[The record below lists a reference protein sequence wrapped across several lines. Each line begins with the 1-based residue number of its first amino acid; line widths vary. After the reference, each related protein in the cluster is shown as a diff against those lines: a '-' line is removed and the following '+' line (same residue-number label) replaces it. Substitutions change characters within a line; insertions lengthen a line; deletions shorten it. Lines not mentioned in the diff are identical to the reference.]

1 MHLAANIMKAKQKLD
16 GRPTRLDDG
25 NAFLP
30 DVASGAPGMTSSA
43 ADAEFFGEE
52 YIGSATTGES
62 QSEAVRDEVVDEEEG
77 GPFIVLGEDGSMPES
92 RADSFEN
99 EGHEPMAQQ
108 DRFRGARW
116 VARGA

>member
-1 MHLAANIMKAKQKLD
+1 MKAKRKMD
-16 GRPTRLDDG
+16 GRPTRSDDG

-30 DVASGAPGMTSSA
+30 DITDASVGMTASA

-52 YIGSATTGES
+52 YIGAATTGES
-62 QSEAVRDEVVDEEEG
+62 QSETARDEVVDEEEG

-92 RADSFEN
+92 QVDSMEN

-108 DRFRGARW
+108 DRVRGARW
-116 VARGA
+116 MSRGA